1 MRLCACESVKPHLRL
16 QSVGTLLLRAEGLL
30 QHLNV
35 LLAVRVLIG
44 QRFQFGL
51 QGLHVCLLP
60 VQLLLQLLY
69 LPNHRVTRSEIAS
82 RASRPSLEELTRLC
96 EQTRETLKLCCLLE
110 NITRVIQIYHDR
122 FIWTKKK
129 TTKDILQY

>member
-1 MRLCACESVKPHLRL
+1 MCLCVRESVKPHLRL

-30 QHLNV
+30 QHLDV

-69 LPNHRVTRSEIAS
+69 LPNHRVTQSEIAS
-82 RASRPSLEELTRLC
+82 CASRPSPEEPTYLC
-96 EQTRETLKLCCLLE
+96 EQTRENAQTAL
-110 NITRVIQIYHDR
+110 
-122 FIWTKKK
+122 FI
-129 TTKDILQY
+129 